1 MTSELQQSVGTNTE
15 AAAAVA
21 VEQRRRHTA
30 EKKLAAFW
38 VSLSH
43 RTRTLFR
50 PRERGGFHRSL
61 SVAKLLKSE
70 V

>member
-15 AAAAVA
+15 VVA
-21 VEQRRRHTA
+21 EEQRRRHTA

-38 VSLSH
+38 VCLSH

>member
-15 AAAAVA
+15 AAAAA

>member
-1 MTSELQQSVGTNTE
+1 MTSELQQSVGTN
-15 AAAAVA
+15 AVVLA
-21 VEQRRRHTA
+21 VDQRRRHTA
-30 EKKLAAFW
+30 EKRLAAFW
-38 VSLSH
+38 VTLSH

-61 SVAKLLKSE
+61 SVVKLLKSE